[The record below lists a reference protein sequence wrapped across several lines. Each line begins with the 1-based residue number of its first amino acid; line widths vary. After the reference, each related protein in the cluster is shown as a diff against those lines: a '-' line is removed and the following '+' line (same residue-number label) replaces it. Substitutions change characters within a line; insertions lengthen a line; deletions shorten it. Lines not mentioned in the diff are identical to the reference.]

1 MALKVIIIDASA
13 VARGLLNTVLTEGG
27 YEVVGS
33 THTMAQGLALAAKFQ
48 PQMIC
53 VAREQI
59 EDGSGLAA
67 DLRAKM
73 PKSLIFMVSGA
84 IDAATIES
92 SLALGLNGFIVK
104 PFKADAVLKTLRTAV
119 LALVKKQQDAKNLAQ

>member
-1 MALKVIIIDASA
+1 MPLKAMIIDASG

-33 THTMAQGLALAAKFQ
+33 THTMAQGLALATKFH
-48 PQMIC
+48 PQLIC
-53 VAREQI
+53 VARDQL
-59 EDGSGLAA
+59 EDGTGAA
-67 DLRAKM
+67 AELRAKM

-92 SLALGLNGFIVK
+92 SLALGINGFIVK
-104 PFKADAVLKTLRTAV
+104 PFKADAVLKTIRTAV
-119 LALVKKQQDAKNLAQ
+119 LALIKKQQTPT